1 MVRFG
6 MKNCECDHSVF
17 SYTSERRKILLIIYV
32 SHKKRIIEQKVF
44 HQASFQTKDLGKLR
58 YSLDIEVAH
67 SKG

>member
-1 MVRFG
+1 M
-6 MKNCECDHSVF
+6 
-17 SYTSERRKILLIIYV
+17 ILLIIYV

-58 YSLDIEVAH
+58 YFLDIEVAR